1 MRTLLALLLAG
12 IAATAQAD
20 EPKLKVVASFS
31 VVADLAH
38 DLAGDDAE
46 IASLVGPDG
55 DAHAYQPTPADAQM
69 IAAAKI
75 VVVNGLG
82 LDSWVDRLE
91 HAAGFAGRTIVAS
104 EGIDPIVVGG
114 APDPHAWQDV
124 ANAEAYART
133 IAAGL
138 SAADPAHAA
147 GYASRLQSC
156 EARFTDL
163 DRWIR
168 ERIGAVPPEKRRVIT
183 SHDAFAYFGKA
194 YGIAF
199 RAPVGMSED
208 AEPSAAAVA
217 ALVRQIRS
225 DGTKAIFV
233 ENMTDSRLVRELADE
248 VGVTPGGTL
257 YADALSRPGEGGE
270 TYDAMMRH
278 NVTLLAEA
286 MARN

>member
-1 MRTLLALLLAG
+1 MRTLLALLLVG
-12 IAATAQAD
+12 VAATAQAD

-31 VVADLAH
+31 VLADLVRQVG
-38 DLAGDDAE
+38 GDDAE

-55 DAHAYQPTPADAQM
+55 DAHVYQPTPADAQT
-69 IAAAKI
+69 IATARV

-82 LDSWVDRLE
+82 LDAWMDRLE
-91 HAAGFAGRTIVAS
+91 HAAGFAGRSVVAS

-124 ANAEAYART
+124 VNAEAYARN
-133 IAAGL
+133 IAGGL

-147 GYASRLQSC
+147 GYASRLQSL
-156 EARFTDL
+156 EARLADL

-168 ERIGAVPPEKRRVIT
+168 ERIDAVPEDKRRVIT

-194 YGIAF
+194 YGVTF

-208 AEPSAAAVA
+208 SEPSAAAVA
-217 ALVRQIRS
+217 ALVRRIRT
-225 DGTKAIFV
+225 DGTKALFV
-233 ENMTDSRLVRELADE
+233 ENMTDPRLVRELADE
-248 VGVTPGGTL
+248 AGVTPGGTL
-257 YADALSRPGEGGE
+257 YADALSRPGDGGE

-278 NVTLLAEA
+278 NATLLAEA